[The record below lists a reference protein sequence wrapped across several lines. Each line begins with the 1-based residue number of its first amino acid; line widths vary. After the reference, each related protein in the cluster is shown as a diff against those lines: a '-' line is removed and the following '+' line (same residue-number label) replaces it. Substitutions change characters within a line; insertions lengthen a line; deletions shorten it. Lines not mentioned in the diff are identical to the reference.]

1 MQQVGLSLL
10 LKKKQLNQTEK
21 EFLVRD
27 FFENTSFKK
36 VKARQ
41 RKIKVYQ
48 FRTSTEAT
56 LILLIQQLHQK
67 HQSYT
72 ACSEI

>member
-56 LILLIQQLHQK
+56 LSKVVAHGLPWNTLKSVL
-67 HQSYT
+67 
-72 ACSEI
+72 AW